1 MILIAFYGIIIIEC
15 KKKEGFWLRNPERLD
30 IFYDKLKEIHKER
43 FPDIRFG
50 QLMVHI
56 QNLLVSTGKDWFYL
70 EENEL
75 IERIKKLL

>member
-1 MILIAFYGIIIIEC
+1 M
-15 KKKEGFWLRNPERLD
+15 RNPERLD
-30 IFYDKLKEIHKER
+30 AFYDQLKEIHKER

-75 IERIKKLL
+75 IERIEKLL

>member
-1 MILIAFYGIIIIEC
+1 M
-15 KKKEGFWLRNPERLD
+15 RNPERLD
-30 IFYDKLKEIHKER
+30 AFYDKLKEIHKER
-43 FPDIRFG
+43 LPDIRFG

-75 IERIKKLL
+75 IERIEKLL

>member
-1 MILIAFYGIIIIEC
+1 M
-15 KKKEGFWLRNPERLD
+15 RNPERLD
-30 IFYDKLKEIHKER
+30 AFYDKLKEIHKER

-56 QNLLVSTGKDWFYL
+56 QNLLVSTGKDWYFL

-75 IERIKKLL
+75 IERIEKLLK